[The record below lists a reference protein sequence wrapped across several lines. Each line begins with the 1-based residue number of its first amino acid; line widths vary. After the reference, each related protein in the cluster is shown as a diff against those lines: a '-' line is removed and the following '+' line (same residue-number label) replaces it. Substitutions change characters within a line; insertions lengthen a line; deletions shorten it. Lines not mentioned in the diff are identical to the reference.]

1 MKTFIP
7 LFVLL
12 SFLSFSVSTFAHNV
26 VGGVY
31 AIGFEIEGEA
41 GFSNGSMANEGTVV
55 KITDQS
61 GIPLGEVLTDDE
73 GFFTFTAK
81 KRITHLFEI
90 NMGAGHLL
98 KMQLPAEEL
107 PESLDAT
114 KTKPNAK
121 STVITNIAEKKAPSN
136 LTAGSNNQVTSL
148 LLEKAI
154 AKQIKPLRKE
164 IQSLKEKSGLRDIL
178 GGIGYI
184 FGLLGLVAFL
194 RERKLKA
201 KQ

>member
-1 MKTFIP
+1 MFLFI
-7 LFVLL
+7 LLASFV
-12 SFLSFSVSTFAHNV
+12 FSVNTFAHNV

-31 AIGFEIEGEA
+31 AIGVEIEGEA
-41 GFSNGSMANEGTVV
+41 GFSNGAMANEGTIV

-61 GIPLGEVLTDDE
+61 GIPLGEVLTDAE

-81 KRITHLFEI
+81 KRITHVFEI

-107 PESLDAT
+107 PASLAAT
-114 KTKPNAK
+114 KIQPEVNDNITTTQKPLNTLNH
-121 STVITNIAEKKAPSN
+121 STASLNSQITP
-136 LTAGSNNQVTSL
+136 LM
-148 LLEKAI
+148 LEKII

-184 FGLLGLVAFL
+184 FGLLGLAAFL

-201 KQ
+201 KK